1 MSITSEINKIIED
14 LEELKRKAENGRK
27 TANDLLDKARDFL
40 GDILF
45 QYFLG
50 DLQAA
55 VNLAIYALEFIINE
69 AERYLKLAR
78 CFFQFFDLE
87 TVWRTDVAK
96 KFSDIHGALSNRNTG
111 GGVWTGKAYDAY
123 TGRTANQL
131 TAISQLS
138 SASTKVADSLQGTG
152 IAYTTFLVSTT
163 SVLAGLLVWTIAA
176 IAAAPPTAGASTLA
190 AAAKVLEAVLIIA
203 GLLGALIALV
213 LASRSSLG
221 SVTDVKTF
229 GNASVFPPN
238 SNGDPTWP
246 DASPA
251 F

>member
-14 LEELKRKAENGRK
+14 LEEVKRNAENTRKAV
-27 TANDLLDKARDFL
+27 NDLLRKAHRFL
-40 GDILF
+40 GDFLY

-50 DLQAA
+50 DLQIS
-55 VNLAIYALEFIINE
+55 VNLAMYTLEFIINE
-69 AERYLKLAR
+69 AERYLKIAR
-78 CFFQFFDLE
+78 CFAQFFDLE
-87 TVWRTDVAK
+87 TVWRADIAK
-96 KFSDIHGALSNRNTG
+96 KFSNIHGALSNRKTG

-123 TGRTANQL
+123 TDRTANQL

-138 SASTKVADSLQGTG
+138 SASTKVADSLFGTG
-152 IAYTTFLVSTT
+152 SAHITFLVSTT
-163 SVLAGLLVWTIAA
+163 AILAGLVSLAIGA
-176 IAAAPPTAGASTLA
+176 IAAAPETAGASTLVLI
-190 AAAKVLEAVLIIA
+190 AKVAEAVVLIA
-203 GLLGALIALV
+203 GFLGVLVALV
-213 LASRSSLG
+213 LAMRSSLS
-221 SVTDVKTF
+221 SVTDSETF